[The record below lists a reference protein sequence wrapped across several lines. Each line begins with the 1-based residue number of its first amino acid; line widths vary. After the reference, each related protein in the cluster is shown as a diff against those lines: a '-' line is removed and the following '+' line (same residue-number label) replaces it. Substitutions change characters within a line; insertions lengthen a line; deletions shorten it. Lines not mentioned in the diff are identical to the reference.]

1 MKHLLKNACALTLLA
16 LATQAGAQAVFFEHD
31 GFRGRSFSTEHQIRN
46 LAREGFNDRASS
58 VQILGG
64 RWEVCEDAR
73 FRGRC
78 MVLRPGRYPS
88 LSSMGMNDRLSSV
101 REVDRS
107 ARVADNRFAPVPDPF
122 YDSLRR
128 NGERLYEAPVT
139 SVRAVVATPEQRCW
153 VERERVGPNRG
164 DSNNVPAAIA
174 GALIGGILG
183 HQVGGGSGR
192 DIATAGGVVAGA
204 VVGSRMGSD
213 GQMGRMQDVQR
224 CAVVPNQQPDY
235 WDVTYTFRR
244 QEHRIQMTEPPGAMV
259 TVNRQ
264 GEPRNR

>member
-88 LSSMGMNDRLSSV
+88 LSSMGMNDRLST
-101 REVDRS
+101 
-107 ARVADNRFAPVPDPF
+107 AA
-122 YDSLRR
+122 
-128 NGERLYEAPVT
+128 
-139 SVRAVVATPEQRCW
+139 VATAS
-153 VERERVGPNRG
+153 G
-164 DSNNVPAAIA
+164 STK
-174 GALIGGILG
+174 
-183 HQVGGGSGR
+183 HQ
-192 DIATAGGVVAGA
+192 
-204 VVGSRMGSD
+204 
-213 GQMGRMQDVQR
+213 
-224 CAVVPNQQPDY
+224 
-235 WDVTYTFRR
+235 
-244 QEHRIQMTEPPGAMV
+244 
-259 TVNRQ
+259 
-264 GEPRNR
+264 